1 MDSSAETI
9 KKANNLK
16 EGGEITYNV
25 HIEGDISKE
34 CVGRVNPDIVSTH
47 CRMDVTS
54 AGQEIYLFILFIIR
68 TGVGRL
74 LLLGMLATYRP
85 IWDNLE

>member
-34 CVGRVNPDIVSTH
+34 CVGRVNPDIVST
-47 CRMDVTS
+47 S
-54 AGQEIYLFILFIIR
+54 AGQEIYLFIIH
-68 TGVGRL
+68 
-74 LLLGMLATYRP
+74 Y
-85 IWDNLE
+85 

>member
-1 MDSSAETI
+1 MTFDLTLLFDEVIGMDSSAETI

-34 CVGRVNPDIVSTH
+34 CMGRVNPDIVSTH
-47 CRMDVTS
+47 YRMDVTS
-54 AGQEIYLFILFIIR
+54 AGQEIYLFIIH
-68 TGVGRL
+68 
-74 LLLGMLATYRP
+74 Y
-85 IWDNLE
+85 